1 MKTLLITLL
10 LSISTFGFAQTNKN
24 STTPNNNID
33 TTKLCFPVEVG
44 RQILID
50 LNDCDRTKE
59 ILKLTEEE
67 VLQLNNKIIQKDNV
81 IGSLNLK
88 DSLSSVVMVKTE
100 EKFKIVYD
108 ENEKLRKDIKKM
120 KTKHTIIESVTAFF
134 AATLVYIIVFK

>member
-1 MKTLLITLL
+1 MKILLTSLIVLF
-10 LSISTFGFAQTNKN
+10 STFGFTQTNNK
-24 STTPNNNID
+24 ID

-59 ILKLTEEE
+59 ILKLTEKE
-67 VLQLNNKIIQKDNV
+67 VLELNNKIVQKDNI

-108 ENEKLRKDIKKM
+108 ENEKLRHDIKTM
-120 KTKHTIIESVTAFF
+120 KTKHTVIESVTAFF
-134 AATLVYIIVFK
+134 AATLVYIIAFK

>member
-10 LSISTFGFAQTNKN
+10 LSISTFGFTQTNKN
-24 STTPNNNID
+24 STTPNNKID